1 MKAAISAGFNPRR
14 RANNVS
20 GIIPSEI
27 VKLLPI
33 VVGIKDNTNAKA
45 ATTVPSTKILVL
57 YIKKLLL
64 LNIQSTKEK

>member
-1 MKAAISAGFNPRR
+1 MS
-14 RANNVS
+14 V